1 MCKDKSVLQNL
12 AVTICSANVF
22 ILKIGL
28 EMSMPQLSV
37 QEAPGMDNSTI
48 TKWILEY
55 KDLLREGDKEG
66 MWESRN
72 AG

>member
-1 MCKDKSVLQNL
+1 MQNL

-28 EMSMPQLSV
+28 GISMPQLPV
-37 QEAPGMDNSTI
+37 QETPGMDNSTI
-48 TKWILEY
+48 TKWILED

-66 MWESRN
+66 M
-72 AG
+72 

>member
-1 MCKDKSVLQNL
+1 MCKDKSVLQNP

-28 EMSMPQLSV
+28 EMSMPQLPV
-37 QEAPGMDNSTI
+37 QETPGMDNSTI

-66 MWESRN
+66 M
-72 AG
+72 

>member
-22 ILKIGL
+22 VLKIVL
-28 EMSMPQLSV
+28 EMSMPQLPV
-37 QEAPGMDNSTI
+37 QEAPEMDNSTI

-66 MWESRN
+66 M
-72 AG
+72 

>member
-1 MCKDKSVLQNL
+1 MCKNKSVLQNL
-12 AVTICSANVF
+12 AVTICSASVF

-28 EMSMPQLSV
+28 EMSMPQLPV
-37 QEAPGMDNSTI
+37 QETPGMDNSTI

-66 MWESRN
+66 M
-72 AG
+72 

>member
-22 ILKIGL
+22 VLKIVL
-28 EMSMPQLSV
+28 EMSMPQLPV
-37 QEAPGMDNSTI
+37 QETPGMDNSTI

-66 MWESRN
+66 M
-72 AG
+72 